1 MSTARPLGVAVIG
14 TGLMGTRRAQ
24 IAAKSAGS
32 RLVIVAD
39 AVPERA
45 TGLADQLGCEAT
57 TDWHAAVSH
66 PEVEI
71 VVVSAFH
78 NMLATINR
86 EALESGKHVL
96 CEKPGALT
104 SKEAR
109 QLRDTAERQGR
120 HLRIGFNYRFLPGM
134 RRAAEIARDGGIG
147 EVILI
152 RGELGHG
159 ARPNYEE
166 EWKASASLAGGGA
179 ALDPGVHVIDLS
191 RWFMGEITRA
201 QGVSR
206 TYCWNIAP
214 LDDNAFM
221 LLETADGRT
230 ASLHT
235 SLTQW
240 KNRFRFDIIG
250 QSGFV
255 TVEGRGGHYGRQ
267 RLTWCKDRPQG
278 QAPPIEEIGFDA
290 VEDDFLHS
298 LAEEWDDFLSAI
310 HTGSGIGGGITD
322 AVQAL
327 AVVEAVYRASERG
340 CAQAVEIE

>member
-1 MSTARPLGVAVIG
+1 MSADQPLGVAVIG

-24 IAAKSAGS
+24 IAAQAAGS

-45 TGLADQLGCEAT
+45 QGLAEQLGCKASA
-57 TDWHAAVSH
+57 DWHAAVSR
-66 PEVEI
+66 PEVDL

-78 NMLATINR
+78 NMLAAISR
-86 EALESGKHVL
+86 EALENGKHVL

-104 SKEAR
+104 AVEAR
-109 QLRDTAERQGR
+109 ELGALAERLGR
-120 HLRIGFNYRFLPGM
+120 HLRIGFNYRFLPGL
-134 RRAAEIARDGGIG
+134 RRAAEIARAGGIG

-166 EWKASASLAGGGA
+166 EWKASVALAGGGA
-179 ALDPGVHVIDLS
+179 ALDPGVHLIDLS
-191 RWFMGEITRA
+191 RWFMGEIARA
-201 QGVSR
+201 QGVAR
-206 TYCWNIAP
+206 TYRWNISP
-214 LDDNAFM
+214 PDDNAFM
-221 LLETADGRT
+221 LLETADGKT

-250 QSGFV
+250 QRGFL
-255 TVEGRGGHYGRQ
+255 TAEGRGGHYGRQ

-278 QAPPIEEIGFDA
+278 QAPPIEEIRFDA

-298 LAEEWDDFLSAI
+298 LAEEWQDFLQVVR
-310 HTGSGIGGGITD
+310 TGSGIGGGIAD

-327 AVVEAVYRASERG
+327 AVVEAVYRASESG
-340 CAQAVEIE
+340 CAESVERG

>member
-1 MSTARPLGVAVIG
+1 MSAGPPLGVVVIG

-24 IAAKSAGS
+24 IAAAAAGTRLVVVADTVLEKAQALAGS
-32 RLVIVAD
+32 
-39 AVPERA
+39 
-45 TGLADQLGCEAT
+45 LGCEAT
-57 TDWHAAVSH
+57 ADWRAAVSH
-66 PEVEI
+66 PEVDL

-78 NMLATINR
+78 NTLSTINR
-86 EALESGKHVL
+86 AALEAGKHVL

-104 SKEAR
+104 SGEAR
-109 QLRDTAERQGR
+109 ELRAAAERAGR
-120 HLRIGFNYRFLPGM
+120 QLRIGFNYRFLPGL
-134 RRAAEIARDGGIG
+134 RRAAEIAAAGGIG
-147 EVILI
+147 EVITV

-159 ARPNYEE
+159 ARPNYED
-166 EWKASASLAGGGA
+166 EWKASAALAGGGA
-179 ALDPGVHVIDLS
+179 ALDPGVHLIDLS

-201 QGVSR
+201 QGVTR

-221 LLETADGRT
+221 LLETADGKT

-250 QSGFV
+250 QRGFL

-278 QAPPIEEIGFDA
+278 QAPPIEEIGFEA

-298 LAEEWDDFLSAI
+298 LQEEWDDFLSAI
-310 HTGSGIGGGITD
+310 RSGGGIGGGITD

-327 AVVEAVYRASERG
+327 AVVEAVYQASERG
-340 CAQAVEIE
+340 CAQVVEIE

>member
-1 MSTARPLGVAVIG
+1 MSAGQPLGVAVIG
-14 TGLMGTRRAQ
+14 TGLMGARRAQ
-24 IAAKSAGS
+24 LAAKATGS

-39 AVPERA
+39 AIPERA
-45 TGLADQLGCEAT
+45 EGLANELGCQASG
-57 TDWHAAVSH
+57 DWHAAVAH
-66 PEVEI
+66 PEVDL

-78 NMLATINR
+78 NTLATISR
-86 EALESGKHVL
+86 EALENGKHVL

-104 SKEAR
+104 SGEAR
-109 QLRDTAERQGR
+109 ELRSAAERHGWQ
-120 HLRIGFNYRFLPGM
+120 LRIGFNYRFLPGLH
-134 RRAAEIARDGGIG
+134 RAAEIAAAGGIG
-147 EVILI
+147 EVITI
-152 RGELGHG
+152 RSELGHG

-166 EWKASASLAGGGA
+166 EWKASAALAGGGA

-201 QGVSR
+201 QGVTR

-221 LLETADGRT
+221 LLETADGKT

-240 KNRFRFDIIG
+240 KNRFRFDVIG
-250 QSGFV
+250 QNGFL

-267 RLTWCKDRPQG
+267 RLTWCSGRPQG
-278 QAPPIEEIGFDA
+278 QAPPIEEIRFDDIQ
-290 VEDDFLHS
+290 DDFLHS
-298 LAEEWDDFLSAI
+298 LTAEWEEFLRAVR
-310 HTGSGIGGGITD
+310 TGAGRGAEITD

-327 AVVEAVYRASERG
+327 AVVEAVYRAAESG
-340 CAQAVEIE
+340 CAQAVESE